1 METPQPVSLMNTNDY
16 IYSRPTLVQ
25 WESDPWW
32 IQTITSTV
40 GQPLYNEKVIPDEY
54 KQLHLQ

>member
-32 IQTITSTV
+32 IQTSTV
-40 GQPLYNEKVIPDEY
+40 GQPLYNEKVA
-54 KQLHLQ
+54 L